1 MILVAAAGICL
12 AVNVRGRSQA
22 RNAETQFRRLESE
35 IILLKRSNASLQ
47 AEIVRV
53 TTEPQAIE
61 SAARS
66 RLGMVRPTEVIVPL
80 QSRTGTNL
88 ATISLIR

>member
-1 MILVAAAGICL
+1 MILVAAVGICL
-12 AVNVRGRSQA
+12 AVNVRGRNQA
-22 RNAETQFRRLESE
+22 QYAETQFQRVESE
-35 IILLKRSNASLQ
+35 IGALRRSNAYLQ

-66 RLGMVRPTEVIVPL
+66 RLGMVRPTDVIVPL

-88 ATISLIR
+88 ATMSFIR